1 MPNTHSVARLP
12 PLFVGT
18 GADGTGGW
26 ALGGRFGGGTSVE
39 ASGGNTGDR
48 SDALLGAG
56 APVGIWTSG
65 GFSGASIK
73 L

>member
-12 PLFVGT
+12 LLFGDI
-18 GADGTGGW
+18 GADGTCGC
-26 ALGGRFGGGTSVE
+26 AIGGRFGGGTSVE

-48 SDALLGAG
+48 SDALLGSG

>member
-1 MPNTHSVARLP
+1 MPNTHSGARLP

-18 GADGTGGW
+18 GADGTCGC
-26 ALGGRFGGGTSVE
+26 AIGGRFGGGASVE
-39 ASGGNTGDR
+39 ASGGNTGER

-56 APVGIWTSG
+56 APLGIWTSG
-65 GFSGASIK
+65 GLSGASIK